1 MKMQDVLENWGG
13 ITLNVVTDEDI
24 QDINLAI
31 KYHDHGDEFLYVRTN
46 SGEEYEYGYWLN
58 RKNCFSDF
66 DINKNSGESDRLFL
80 KRPILFSVPDKH
92 SEVSNS
98 IFREIHSNG
107 LQEWMD
113 FGPRKYD
120 SDIARLRFER
130 VIKRIKIYL
139 SNANTQGIMYHQDD
153 TKKYLLTFIELNG
166 LGEEYVKQVN
176 EVKWNSRINGF
187 DGIAGKREGD
197 NILLGDGICDIY
209 YRGKEFDVNKVSYSI
224 AASDEYGFNTYV
236 MNTKQLA

>member
-1 MKMQDVLENWGG
+1 MKMQDVLRNWGG

-24 QDINLAI
+24 QNINLAI

-58 RKNCFSDF
+58 RKFFEDF
-66 DINKNSGESDRLFL
+66 DINKNSGESDAFFL
-80 KRPILFSVPDKH
+80 KRPILFNVPDKR
-92 SEVSNS
+92 SELSNS
-98 IFREIHSNG
+98 IFRVIHSDG

-113 FGPRKYD
+113 FGPRKYE
-120 SDIARLRFER
+120 SKEAEKRFLRVFRDILAYLTEAS
-130 VIKRIKIYL
+130 KR
-139 SNANTQGIMYHQDD
+139 GIMYHQDN
-153 TKKYLLTFIELNG
+153 TKDYLLRFIVLNE

-209 YRGKEFDVNKVSYSI
+209 YRGKEFDINKVSYSI
-224 AASDEYGFNTYV
+224 ASSDEFGFDTYV